1 MRHLRNP
8 HRGRGLPRQEGLA
21 AGTVAADP
29 TDARALYA
37 RCPVADTTPLVVAPQ
52 IAERLD
58 VGELWLKDER
68 RRLGLGSFKA
78 LGATHAIA
86 RMAADRVDAPDAR
99 AGEHAMATA
108 LAGTTFV
115 CASAGNHGLSVAAGA
130 RVFGAE
136 AVVHLSHAVPEAFA
150 DRLRS
155 KSARVVRSGDSY
167 EASMVAAA
175 AAAEAHGWVLLSDSS
190 WLGYIDLPMRVMEGY
205 LIMGAEITEAL
216 PTPPTHVLLQAGVG
230 GMAAA
235 ITALIRAHWGDGPT
249 VVVVEPAS
257 APALLESIE
266 AGRPV
271 TVEGPA
277 SSMGRLDCKAPSHVA
292 LAALARDADHFVTVS
307 DEHCDRT
314 VALLAENGIE
324 TTPSGAAGVA
334 ALHHTGDH
342 RPASGLSSESRVLA
356 VVTEGRGEGA

>member
-8 HRGRGLPRQEGLA
+8 HRGRGLPLQEGLA
-21 AGTVAADP
+21 AGAVTVDP
-29 TDARALYA
+29 TDALALYA
-37 RCPVADTTPLVVAPQ
+37 RCPVADTTPLVAVPRL
-52 IAERLD
+52 AEQFV

-86 RMAADRVDAPDAR
+86 RMAADRADAPDAPADR
-99 AGEHAMATA
+99 HTLANA
-108 LAGTTFV
+108 LAATTFV

-130 RVFGAE
+130 RVFGAD
-136 AVVHLSHAVPEAFA
+136 AVVHLSHTVPEAFA

-155 KSARVVRSGDSY
+155 KGAQVVRSGDSY

-175 AAAEAHGWVLLSDSS
+175 TAAEAHGWVLLSDSS
-190 WLGYIDLPMRVMEGY
+190 WPGYVDLPTRVMEGY

-216 PTPPTHVLLQAGVG
+216 PTPPTHVVLQAGVG

-235 ITALIRAHWGDGPT
+235 VAGLIRDHWGDGPT
-249 VVVVEPAS
+249 VAVVEPSA
-257 APALLESIE
+257 APALAESIA

-277 SSMGRLDCKAPSHVA
+277 SSMGRLDCKEPSHVA
-292 LAALARDADHFVTVS
+292 LAALARDADHFVTVT
-307 DEHCDRT
+307 DEQCDRT
-314 VALLAENGIE
+314 VALLAEYGIA

-334 ALHHTGDH
+334 ALHHAGEH
-342 RPASGLSSESRVLA
+342 RPALQLSPDSRVLA
-356 VVTEGRGEGA
+356 LVTEGR